1 MYNKKNFSKSI
12 DFKKLEI
19 PIRSLFRKEEVIKTK
34 KNNNNDIF
42 EKFKW
47 TLILFII
54 KYVNPSNMNIM
65 IFKLT
70 TKLPAINETGKKY
83 TEISIND
90 NKKFFLNNI
99 LILNENS

>member
-54 KYVNPSNMNIM
+54 KYDNPSNKNIM
-65 IFKLT
+65 IFKFT

-83 TEISIND
+83 TEISTND
-90 NKKFFLNNI
+90 NKRSSLNNI
-99 LILNENS
+99 LISNENS